1 MVGAAA
7 TTARAEGKNRMKVW
21 LPAKAW
27 KAKGPKSVSAKIRQ
41 RKSKAVKVA
50 KGQKR

>member
-1 MVGAAA
+1 M
-7 TTARAEGKNRMKVW
+7 TARIW

-27 KAKGPKSVSAKIRQ
+27 KAKGPQSVSAKTRQ

>member
-1 MVGAAA
+1 M
-7 TTARAEGKNRMKVW
+7 TLRIHI
-21 LPAKAW
+21 LPRHW
-27 KAKGPKSVSAKIRQ
+27 KAKGPRSVSARIRQ